1 MKITTNVFLLRKT
14 NNLNKVT
21 KTIIFPTL
29 LLLAASHSA
38 VAQSVASVPAQSV
51 VTVGMQKPMT
61 INDLFNHIEQ
71 NSRSLIA
78 SKTGVEAAQMGVE
91 TARSQR
97 LPDISAQL
105 SMSYIGNALLTDRDF
120 SNVHGLKSPHLGN
133 SFALEASQAIY
144 TGGAISAGI
153 SLAELGKKQAE
164 TGVRLTRQ
172 QTRFMAL
179 GQYLDLYKVD
189 NRMRV
194 YRENISL
201 TRQLIADIKERQQQG
216 MALKNDITR
225 YELQMEQLQ
234 LGLKQLQNTR
244 SVLNHQL
251 CNTLSLADS
260 IEIQPDTTLATVS
273 CPKDGEAHWQNAAV
287 ATSPILEQSS
297 LNVSIAKQKERLA
310 KSELKPKVALVAAN
324 NFDGPITFELPPV
337 DKNLDIWYVGVG
349 VKFNIGALYKSN
361 KRIRQAA
368 AETRQAQQLL
378 DVQSEQINNNVNA
391 AYTQYLQTYT
401 ELDTQRKS
409 VELARQNYNVVNA
422 RYLSQLALVTDMVD
436 VSNLRLNAELQEVDA
451 RINIVYAYYKMKF
464 VAGEI

>member
-1 MKITTNVFLLRKT
+1 
-14 NNLNKVT
+14 
-21 KTIIFPTL
+21 
-29 LLLAASHSA
+29 
-38 VAQSVASVPAQSV
+38 
-51 VTVGMQKPMT
+51 
-61 INDLFNHIEQ
+61 
-71 NSRSLIA
+71 
-78 SKTGVEAAQMGVE
+78 
-91 TARSQR
+91 
-97 LPDISAQL
+97 
-105 SMSYIGNALLTDRDF
+105 
-120 SNVHGLKSPHLGN
+120 
-133 SFALEASQAIY
+133 
-144 TGGAISAGI
+144 
-153 SLAELGKKQAE
+153 
-164 TGVRLTRQ
+164 
-172 QTRFMAL
+172 
-179 GQYLDLYKVD
+179 
-189 NRMRV
+189 
-194 YRENISL
+194 
-201 TRQLIADIKERQQQG
+201 
-216 MALKNDITR
+216 
-225 YELQMEQLQ
+225 MEQLQ

-244 SVLNHQL
+244 SILNHQL
-251 CNTLSLADS
+251 CNTLSLADG

-273 CPKDGEAHWQNAAV
+273 CPKDVEAHWQNAAV

-378 DVQSEQINNNVNA
+378 DVQSEQINNNVNT

-436 VSNLRLNAELQEVDA
+436 ASNLRLNAELQEVDA

>member
-1 MKITTNVFLLRKT
+1 M
-14 NNLNKVT
+14 T

-120 SNVHGLKSPHLGN
+120 SNVHGLK
-133 SFALEASQAIY
+133 F
-144 TGGAISAGI
+144 
-153 SLAELGKKQAE
+153 
-164 TGVRLTRQ
+164 
-172 QTRFMAL
+172 
-179 GQYLDLYKVD
+179 DLYKVD

-194 YRENISL
+194 YRENIAL

-244 SVLNHQL
+244 SILNHQL
-251 CNTLSLADS
+251 CNTLSLANG

-349 VKFNIGALYKSN
+349 VKFNIGALYKLN

-436 VSNLRLNAELQEVDA
+436 ASNLRLNAELQEVDA